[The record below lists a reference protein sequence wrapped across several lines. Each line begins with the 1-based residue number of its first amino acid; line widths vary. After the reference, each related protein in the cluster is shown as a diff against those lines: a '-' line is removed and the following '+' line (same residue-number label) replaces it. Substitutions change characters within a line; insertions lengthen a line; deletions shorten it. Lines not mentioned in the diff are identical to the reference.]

1 MYPRTAGM
9 DHTAVDGSRG
19 EGGGQTVRTALA
31 LSCIT
36 GRPVSVR
43 HIRHNR
49 RVPGLR
55 PQHVAAARILQQM
68 CGGTMRGDRV
78 GSDTLEFRPGPMRDS
93 VITADV
99 GTAGS
104 VPLVLQ
110 AAVPAA
116 WASGARLELTVT
128 GGTDVRWAPTA
139 DYTRLVMGAAYS
151 AMGARLHIEVQRR
164 GYYPRGGG
172 RIRARVGR
180 GRLAPAEMTACPSGR
195 ISVLCTQHGVDAAEE
210 AASIAGEL
218 ERAGHACT
226 LEVSDQESAGP
237 GAAVLAYRAGQ
248 GFAAGA
254 DSLHGKGFGGV
265 AGRLLGCTSTDEN
278 LADMLVVPAS
288 VAGGLSVFETGRLT
302 RHLETALYVSST
314 ITGCRYGISRTDTGI
329 QVRIRGAAI

>member
-1 MYPRTAGM
+1 M
-9 DHTAVDGSRG
+9 DHIAVDGSRG

-36 GRPVSVR
+36 GQPVSVR

-68 CGGTMRGDRV
+68 CGGTMSGDRV
-78 GSDTLEFRPGPMRDS
+78 GSDTLEFRPGTMRDS
-93 VITADV
+93 TITADV

-104 VPLVLQ
+104 IPLVLQ

-116 WASGARLELTVT
+116 WASGARLDLTVT

-139 DYTRLVMGAAYS
+139 DYARLVMGAAYGG
-151 AMGARLHIEVQRR
+151 MGARLNVEVQRR

-180 GRLAPAEMTACPSGR
+180 GRLAPAELTACPSGE
-195 ISVLCTQHGVDAAEE
+195 ISVLCTQHGVDAAED

-226 LEVSDQESAGP
+226 LEVSDQESPGP
-237 GAAVLAYRAGQ
+237 GAAVLAYRTGR

-254 DSLHGKGFGGV
+254 DALYGNGFGGV
-265 AGRLLGCTSTDEN
+265 AGRLLGCASIDEN

-302 RHLETALYVSST
+302 KHLETTLYVSST
-314 ITGCRYGISRTDTGI
+314 ITGCRYGISQTGNGI
-329 QVRIRGAAI
+329 QVRIRGAAA